1 MRPSSG
7 YNIAFF
13 QKIPWYHP
21 ITMAEKELEEP
32 RAKMTPFGFYV
43 FICMKE
49 AKKKHPDENLVL
61 QMFEDVC
68 LSRWEAMSD
77 FHKKRFVTMSKIDEA
92 RFNKEM
98 KKFLSQKEVLDR
110 EKKAKEK
117 QKEGK
122 TPATVPTTTDYP
134 AKPSS
139 TPAPSPSAELPPG
152 LRRSG
157 RKVTANSL
165 FPPAEYDV

>member
-1 MRPSSG
+1 
-7 YNIAFF
+7 
-13 QKIPWYHP
+13 
-21 ITMAEKELEEP
+21 
-32 RAKMTPFGFYV
+32 
-43 FICMKE
+43 
-49 AKKKHPDENLVL
+49 
-61 QMFEDVC
+61 
-68 LSRWEAMSD
+68 MSD
-77 FHKKRFVTMSKIDEA
+77 FHKKRFITMSKIDEA

-134 AKPSS
+134 DVLGHS
-139 TPAPSPSAELPPG
+139 APSPSAGLPPG
-152 LRRSG
+152 LRRPG